1 MRVRGTD
8 KWALGVAAAA
18 ALGSFVW
25 FGLRRPAPAA
35 VFPMPVD
42 AGENFEATLPEPLT
56 ATERAWPAPSAQRRG
71 AGWVY
76 DLFTP
81 PDLVYDASTRQ
92 LIASAVNP
100 DANAAAADPP
110 ARISI
115 ASKALGLKLRR
126 VQRALF
132 RLQLVGY
139 VGERERELG
148 VFENTATGETFLAGE
163 PRRVPELGLVIE
175 AFSVR
180 REPLP
185 GVQGTQATW
194 RTANA
199 RVRDERTGEQVC
211 LTDRHP
217 VSCGPL
223 IATLAQAERDKTLR
237 DVKTGD
243 EITLVDTTY
252 RVTAVRS
259 SPPSV
264 DLMPMKDGANPG
276 ARFTLTADAP
286 DAPAPGEL
294 PSI

>member
-1 MRVRGTD
+1 MRVRRTD
-8 KWALGVAAAA
+8 LWAFGVAAAA

-25 FGLRRPAPAA
+25 FGLRRPAPAV
-35 VFPMPVD
+35 VFSTVVGAEEDFGAM
-42 AGENFEATLPEPLT
+42 LPRPLT
-56 ATERAWPAPSAQRRG
+56 VTEAVWPAPSAQRRG

-81 PDLVYDASTRQ
+81 PDLVYDASTQQ
-92 LIASAVNP
+92 LIASAVEP
-100 DANAAAADPP
+100 DTNVAAVDSS

-115 ASKALGLKLRR
+115 APEALGLKLRR
-126 VQRALF
+126 VRQALF

-139 VGERERELG
+139 VGERGRELG

-175 AFSVR
+175 AFSVQ

-185 GVQGTQATW
+185 GAEGTEASW
-194 RTANA
+194 RTAKA
-199 RVRDERTGEQVC
+199 WVRDERTGERVC

-223 IATLAQAERDKTLR
+223 IATLAQLERDEPLR

-243 EITLVDTTY
+243 EITLADTTC
-252 RVTAVRS
+252 RVIAVRS

-264 DLMPMKDGANPG
+264 ELMPVKDGAAAS
-276 ARFTLTADAP
+276 ARFTLTVDAADTLAT
-286 DAPAPGEL
+286 GEL